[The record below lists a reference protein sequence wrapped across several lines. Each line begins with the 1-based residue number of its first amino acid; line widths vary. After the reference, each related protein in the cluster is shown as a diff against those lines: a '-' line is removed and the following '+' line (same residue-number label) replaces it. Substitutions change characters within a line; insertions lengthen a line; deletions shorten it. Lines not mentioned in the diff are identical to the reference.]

1 MPHHRLPAIAARGA
15 LVLLILAGA
24 AAEALAQKVITQAS
38 ALNGNVTPGDA
49 PGFPVT
55 ISQPGTFVLGSD
67 LVLADANTMG
77 IEILGRNVTLDLG
90 GFSIKGPGGLG
101 TGTGIRSTFAAADVA
116 GATVIRNGTV
126 SGVGSNGIDL
136 DGTGSRI
143 DRITVVNTGGD
154 GIVVGPASIVTNFG
168 IVILTDDVTIDLNG
182 FAISGPSAPLAS
194 TRGIY
199 AATAQRRITVLN
211 GRVSNFGYGI
221 LLTGPHGHIQRIV
234 ATGNVQDGIYAGYQG
249 IVLDCTSMKNGS
261 GISMVQG
268 GVVRGNTVADNQAQG
283 VWVVGS
289 SLVVGNSVRSNGAAG
304 LQLDALSGYADNV
317 LTGNNSG
324 GAQVIG
330 GKQLGAN
337 VCGAGPCVP

>member
-1 MPHHRLPAIAARGA
+1 MKTSLIRCLVAASCLAFAAPAR
-15 LVLLILAGA
+15 
-24 AAEALAQKVITQAS
+24 AQPVNITKKAVKI
-38 ALNGNVTPGDA
+38 GGITPGDT

-55 ISQPGTFVLGSD
+55 ITTPGSYRLSGD
-67 LVLADANTMG
+67 LV
-77 IEILGRNVTLDLG
+77 V
-90 GFSIKGPGGLG
+90 P
-101 TGTGIRSTFAAADVA
+101 A
-116 GATVIRNGTV
+116 GAH
-126 SGVGSNGIDL
+126 
-136 DGTGSRI
+136 
-143 DRITVVNTGGD
+143 
-154 GIVVGPASIVTNFG
+154 G